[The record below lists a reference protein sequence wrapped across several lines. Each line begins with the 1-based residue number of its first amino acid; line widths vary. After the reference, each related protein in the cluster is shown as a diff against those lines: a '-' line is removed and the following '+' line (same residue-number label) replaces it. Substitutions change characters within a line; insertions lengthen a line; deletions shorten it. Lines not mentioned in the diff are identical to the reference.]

1 MLVRSFFSIARLPG
15 TIGCLLVMAGLAIS
29 ASLAAEPASQPKKSV
44 ALQQKPGEP
53 DVHTRAKSSLN
64 LAEPYRKLMNY
75 GRELGKLIL
84 AEAQQRHPTVPRL
97 TPGPLDARLHQYSS
111 SMSETDK
118 QFFFKGRYDRSRARL
133 PENIEQWRESPDIAN
148 PGPDLANW
156 PNSAFTL
163 PQGRAYIEFEPL
175 SYSAGTRAATPQ
187 PAQYAMDF
195 LLRYGLTDDIELR
208 VFGNGPTR
216 TLGSTQSWN
225 FSPLAFDTKIHVLD
239 EHQEI
244 YLPALGIEAY
254 IQTEWLG
261 NTTTNSGT
269 QPSINFNFDQS
280 LPWEIDFEYNLGA
293 VRILESMDGK
303 NTNVWEFSF
312 QWSLQRDFFDKD
324 FALFLH
330 GYLNAP
336 SLPRVPTAVNRAQI
350 PATNSSN
357 GDQSV
362 VGAGF
367 LWTVNSRV
375 AIWGQSSFGTNTATP
390 SLLSNLGFAVAF

>member
-1 MLVRSFFSIARLPG
+1 MSGKPAQKERTTDKMSDAPRTAPG
-15 TIGCLLVMAGLAIS
+15 
-29 ASLAAEPASQPKKSV
+29 KNK
-44 ALQQKPGEP
+44 
-53 DVHTRAKSSLN
+53 D
-64 LAEPYRKLMNY
+64 EPYKRLLQY
-75 GRELGKLIL
+75 GREVGQLVL
-84 AEAQQRHPTVPRL
+84 AEAQKNHPNAPKLAT
-97 TPGPLDARLHQYSS
+97 GPMDKRLHQYSS
-111 SMSETDK
+111 SISKSETE
-118 QFFFKGRYDRSRARL
+118 FFFKGRYDRSRARL
-133 PENIEQWRESPDIAN
+133 PENIEAWRENPDIAN

-163 PQGRAYIEFEPL
+163 PQGRAYVEFEPL
-175 SYSAGTRAATPQ
+175 SFSAQTTTGAAQ
-187 PAQYAMDF
+187 PAQYSMDF

-216 TLGSTQSWN
+216 TLGSVQSWN

-239 EHQEI
+239 EHQDL

-293 VRILESMDGK
+293 VRILESINDR
-303 NTNVWEFSF
+303 NQNVWEFSF

-324 FALFLH
+324 FALFIH

-336 SLPRVPTAVNRAQI
+336 SLPRVPNAGNA
-350 PATNSSN
+350 ANNGLTNSYAY
-357 GDQSV
+357 DQNV

-367 LWTVNSRV
+367 LWTVNSRL
-375 AIWGQSSFGTNTATP
+375 AIWGQNSFGTNASTP
-390 SLLSNLGFAVAF
+390 SILSNVGFALSF